1 MDILNSL
8 PSQLVSETTGLTV
21 YTKFWG
27 TLEELD
33 NSTPEIIEPE
43 PATAPEIWSEV
54 KPSFI
59 TQLYS
64 VPSGTI
70 LPVIFEGLIL
80 SKTSPSQIV
89 WVTSLM
95 LGAGLMVNV
104 TFTGDPV
111 QSFVDGITS

>member
-1 MDILNSL
+1 MVILNSS
-8 PSQLVSETTGLTV
+8 PSQLLPVTTGLTV
-21 YTKFWG
+21 YTKFWAI
-27 TLEELD
+27 LEELD
-33 NSTPEIIEPE
+33 NSTPVMIDPE

-54 KPSFI
+54 KSSLI

-70 LPVIFEGLIL
+70 FPEIFAGLIL

-89 WVTSLM
+89 WLM
-95 LGAGLMVNV
+95 SSTLGAGLMVNV